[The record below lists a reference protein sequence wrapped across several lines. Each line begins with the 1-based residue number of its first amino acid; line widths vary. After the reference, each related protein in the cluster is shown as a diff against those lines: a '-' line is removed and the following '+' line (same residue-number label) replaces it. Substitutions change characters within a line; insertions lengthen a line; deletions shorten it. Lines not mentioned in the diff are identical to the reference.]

1 MYVSQGAVRLQV
13 LAPDWFDCD
22 SDVIVRLKSPRNKI
36 GAPDQLYSDLNLQPN
51 DLLLEVIF

>member
-1 MYVSQGAVRLQV
+1 MSAKELFGCKFWL
-13 LAPDWFDCD
+13 DWFDCD